1 MPRRTHEESEE
12 AKPARV
18 AKFANSSDDDD
29 EPVKV
34 MKAAVATAH
43 HADNDAVAAK
53 RKRVEEK
60 PADAATAAAAAQDN
74 EEVPNNG
81 CAATSRP
88 FSEFDMTPKVV
99 KALQS
104 RGIEALFPV
113 QALTFDAIMKQ
124 TDVLV
129 QARTGSGKTLAFG
142 IPIVE
147 RLLKLESNLTRGR
160 GPAAVIFCPTRE
172 LAIQVQDVL
181 QGISCGLVVSAL
193 YGGVAYANQE
203 RVLRSGVDIVVAT
216 PGRAKDFLAKGT
228 LHFDRVVMACLD
240 EADHMLDIG
249 FKDDIELLLSQVAEQ
264 NGSVGAEK
272 PVHQTLLFSAT
283 VPEWVHTCS
292 FIAKDKQFI
301 DMVGKEAV
309 RTASTIRFYR
319 RKCNFSEIS
328 SMLADLI
335 KVYSGAHGRT
345 LVFTNTKK
353 DCHDLSINNTKLDSQ
368 SLHGDMQQEQR
379 ESTMKSFRE
388 NKFSVLIATD
398 VAARGLDLPMVD
410 LVIQCAP
417 PQDIDS
423 FIHRAG
429 RTGRAGRKGVCV
441 LLYQPRE
448 EYIVERIERHAKMKF
463 EVLPAPTRE
472 EILKAVAR
480 DAAEDLARV
489 ERRATDLFMDQAAEL
504 LKDADPAEILASA
517 LAVMSGYTENI
528 TSRGLITGTQGYVTL
543 QMTSDRPL
551 PIPVY
556 CSILRN
562 NLGDDTFMRCR
573 DITLLQDDPGC
584 VFDVLEQFADR
595 VMNTPMRGISFQRI
609 DTLPPIIARELN
621 SGRGGRSGGGY
632 GGGYGGGRGGYG
644 GGYGGGRGGSFGR
657 GGSGYGGGRGGSGY
671 GGGRGGSFG
680 RGGGR
685 GGFQRRY

>member
-1 MPRRTHEESEE
+1 MPRRAREESEE
-12 AKPARV
+12 AKPHRV
-18 AKFANSSDDDD
+18 TQLASSSDDDA
-29 EPVKV
+29 PVKV
-34 MKAAVATAH
+34 LKASAKVSGYDDGGTAG
-43 HADNDAVAAK
+43 K
-53 RKRVEEK
+53 RKRTEGSPK
-60 PADAATAAAAAQDN
+60 AAAAVTTTQSGEKD

-81 CAATSRP
+81 CAATARP
-88 FSEFDMTPKVV
+88 FSEFEITPTVV

-104 RGIEALFPV
+104 RGIESMFPV
-113 QALTFDAIMKQ
+113 QALTFNAIMKNK
-124 TDVLV
+124 DVLV

-147 RLLKLESNLTRGR
+147 RLLKLPSHLTRGR

-181 QGISCGLVVSAL
+181 SGISCGLIVTAL

-216 PGRAKDFLAKGT
+216 PGRAKDFLEKGT
-228 LHFDRVVMACLD
+228 LRFDRVVMACLD

-292 FIAKDKQFI
+292 LISKDKEFI

-309 RTASTIRFYR
+309 RTASTIKFYR

-368 SLHGDMQQEQR
+368 CLHGDMQQEQR
-379 ESTMKSFRE
+379 ESTMKSFRD

-417 PQDIDS
+417 PSDIDA

-463 EVLPAPTRE
+463 DVLPAPTRE

-489 ERRATDLFMDQAAEL
+489 ERRATDLFMEQAAEL
-504 LKDADPAEILASA
+504 LKDADPVEILASA
-517 LAVMSGYTENI
+517 LAVMSGYTSNI
-528 TSRGLITGTQGYVTL
+528 TTRGLITGTPGYVTV

-551 PIPVY
+551 PVPVY

-562 NLGDDTFMRCR
+562 NLGDETFMRCR

-595 VMNTPMRGISFQRI
+595 VMSTPMRGITFQRI
-609 DTLPPIIARELN
+609 ESLPPIIARELN
-621 SGRGGRSGGGY
+621 SHRGGRGSFNGGGYGGGRGGGCGGFS

-644 GGYGGGRGGSFGR
+644 GGRGGSF
-657 GGSGYGGGRGGSGY
+657 S
-671 GGGRGGSFG
+671 G

-685 GGFQRRY
+685 GGGFRRRY